1 MNATEATARAD
12 EAMLA
17 LLSLHDS
24 IKDDGIEAEFPYPHR
39 TGANA
44 IVQKLEQAHHAAA
57 EAARLLSKLATPD
70 TPPDDRC

>member
-1 MNATEATARAD
+1 VTATEATRRAD

-17 LLSLHDS
+17 LLALHDA

-44 IVQKLEQAHHAAA
+44 SVQKLDEAHRAAA
-57 EAARLLSKLATPD
+57 EAARLLSKLAAPGAVT
-70 TPPDDRC
+70 